1 MTTYYAYW
9 RASGENCTA
18 QAESMDKL
26 QTLVFGRSYAPSL
39 NEVNYYSSKTTT
51 DAAQQAAIKEF

>member
-26 QTLVFGRSYAPSL
+26 QTLVFGRSYAPSP
-39 NEVNYYSSKTTT
+39 NEVNYYSTTT
-51 DAAQQAAIKEF
+51 PDAAQQAAIKEL

>member
-26 QTLVFGRSYAPSL
+26 QTLVFGRSYAPSP
-39 NEVNYYSSKTTT
+39 NEVNYYSTTTTT
-51 DAAQQAAIKEF
+51 DAAQQAAIKES

>member
-26 QTLVFGRSYAPSL
+26 QTLVFGRSYAPSP
-39 NEVNYYSSKTTT
+39 NEVNYYSSTT
-51 DAAQQAAIKEF
+51 DAAQQAAIKES